1 MQVTRRDLALA
12 GALALCAQG
21 LLFGTAAHAETEAA
35 AVDQAVEALRRAL
48 LTADQAELEKLTAD
62 QVSYGHS
69 DGKVQTKAEFIEG
82 VVTRKAVVKSLTF
95 PELKVAVVGV
105 PPSLGMS
112 GCRNPKPTASLRL
125 PGSASCRSGRSR
137 TATGSSWRAGVT
149 SSLNVPAGWG
159 EAEN

>member
-48 LTADQAELEKLTAD
+48 LTADQAELEKLTAG

-95 PELKVAVVGV
+95 PELKVAVVGGAAV
-105 PPSLGMS
+105 ARHVWLSESETDG
-112 GCRNPKPTASLRL
+112 KPTTTRI
-125 PGSASCRSGRSR
+125 
-137 TATGSSWRAGVT
+137 GV
-149 SSLNVPAGWG
+149 LQVWQKQDGNWKLLARQGYKL
-159 EAEN
+159 A

>member
-1 MQVTRRDLALA
+1 MLVTRRDLALA

-35 AVDQAVEALRRAL
+35 AV
-48 LTADQAELEKLTAD
+48 DQAELEKLTAD

-95 PELKVAVVGV
+95 PELKVAVVGGAAV
-105 PPSLGMS
+105 ARHVWLSESETDG
-112 GCRNPKPTASLRL
+112 KPTTTRI
-125 PGSASCRSGRSR
+125 
-137 TATGSSWRAGVT
+137 GV
-149 SSLNVPAGWG
+149 LQVWQKQDGNWKLLARQGYKL
-159 EAEN
+159 A